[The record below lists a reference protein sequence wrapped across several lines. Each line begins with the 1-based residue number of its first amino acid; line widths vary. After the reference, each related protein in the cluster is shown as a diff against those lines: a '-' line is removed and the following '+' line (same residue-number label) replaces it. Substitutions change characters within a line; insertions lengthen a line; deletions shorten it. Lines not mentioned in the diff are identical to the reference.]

1 MMRTPRTRASAV
13 KQVSATS
20 TSIIWLRKTW
30 KGFTAR
36 RKAAASPAAVPPA
49 RRPSANTEAT
59 VPSANRT
66 AIPRP
71 RSTIAVG
78 SVT

>member
-1 MMRTPRTRASAV
+1 M

-49 RRPSANTEAT
+49 RRPSANTETT
-59 VPSANRT
+59 VPNPNRT
-66 AIPRP
+66 AMPRP
-71 RSTIAVG
+71 RSTMGVG
-78 SVT
+78 SVTYSAS